1 MRAIW
6 YNLPKW
12 NFQSDNPLEKGK
24 AEWRDGFKSKLDDLA
39 YKEAIGKLSPQHIRH
54 AVYEEVDYLHLFDP
68 TLPLLPRFH
77 RSASYNQNAIVSPAG
92 EDPTATPD
100 PTDQYSPF
108 CDPIDNIQDRKKKYM
123 NNFATQSG
131 SEERR
136 EKKYRTLLE
145 EINAEPVDDVY
156 EDDDDYY
163 GEQLDYDD
171 EEEEEEDQVV
181 AGGLRRGDDDIS
193 SLEDGSTDELY
204 AQRQQRPYSNQKAV
218 IKERDNDSRA
228 SSYRTPANNKQ
239 QKGGLQSSNSASDL
253 SGMGRNGG
261 NKYTSPAAGKSLHS
275 AQAIHSAMMK
285 DNYSHSSDT
294 AQLPKSAM
302 KQSIPTNQSIASS
315 VSTLSNPTY
324 GKSAPSLATTNTVK
338 FKSAEIAIQQHN
350 SASKA
355 EKGYKER
362 MSKSLQS
369 SSALM
374 KAYSFHGE
382 GSASNMASSYQNTSS
397 VGNKKTLDSNRMSP
411 LRVTSN
417 NTLANRNRSTSGAGK
432 RDLSPTQLTPTMSG
446 LSQSLLNS
454 PNDRDYPI
462 LKPRISLET
471 PTNAPMTFNGGN
483 GVDPYATPNSVET
496 IPGQYYQPT
505 TEKWKSSNRKFTT
518 INHIDLETPASNTFT
533 TVDSIKSYKFL
544 STSKKR
550 IPNIS
555 DFDSPN
561 IFSNNNVYHTDEEEE
576 EEEASGSHPMSSS
589 YTASPVIAPNTN
601 YIPISSAKNPQATLR
616 YQTPTSNMNNNNN
629 NNNPVAAS
637 SRTPSATLRPFQPNN
652 NSNNTNTTTTTP
664 GRSTSRAASS
674 NGIPSHTPST
684 INTNNPNLTLQ
695 KLRYKEEIKLYL
707 LIGNITKTISIL
719 NETNTR
725 LSDYFTIPE
734 ATDLLWQCLNTEN
747 ITDTPLINQSILF
760 LLDEKMI
767 DINSQN
773 MVNNNKT
780 SILQITVLQD
790 NEYLGRELI
799 RRGADI
805 LLCDKDGLCPLSISL
820 TYHYDWVMN
829 EFTASG
835 RELQLLKK
843 GSSDIKFQYITF
855 FILAGYAK
863 KAYEIIQEGYIT
875 ITPEEATELLSSC
888 RGNFANMKDPI
899 ETFELL
905 ETLGASMVDFE

>member
-108 CDPIDNIQDRKKKYM
+108 CDPIENIQDRKKKYM

-181 AGGLRRGDDDIS
+181 AVGLRRGDDDIS

-204 AQRQQRPYSNQKAV
+204 AQRQQRPYSNQKAAL
-218 IKERDNDSRA
+218 KEKDNDSRA
-228 SSYRTPANNKQ
+228 SSYRTPVNNKQ
-239 QKGGLQSSNSASDL
+239 QKGGLQTSNSASDL
-253 SGMGRNGG
+253 SGMGRNGS
-261 NKYTSPAAGKSLHS
+261 KYASPAAGKSLHS
-275 AQAIHSAMMK
+275 AEAIHSAMMK
-285 DNYSHSSDT
+285 DSYSHSSDT

-338 FKSAEIAIQQHN
+338 FKSSEIPIQQHN

-369 SSALM
+369 SSALL

-397 VGNKKTLDSNRMSP
+397 IGNKKTLDSNRMSP

-561 IFSNNNVYHTDEEEE
+561 IFNNNHVYHTDEEEE

-589 YTASPVIAPNTN
+589 YTASPVIVPNTN
-601 YIPISSAKNPQATLR
+601 YIPVSSAKNPQTTLR
-616 YQTPTSNMNNNNN
+616 YQTPTGNMNNNNN
-629 NNNPVAAS
+629 NNNPVAS
-637 SRTPSATLRPFQPNN
+637 SSQRTPSATLRPFNN
-652 NSNNTNTTTTTP
+652 NSNTTTTNTSTP

-773 MVNNNKT
+773 MVNNNKI

-888 RGNFANMKDPI
+888 RGNFTNMKDPI